1 MNTLDNKS
9 LVLLLKYFGYSMK
22 DINFEWDKLTE
33 TEREIFTLKENFEEI
48 KTLYN
53 TIYKK

>member
-1 MNTLDNKS
+1 MQTSDNKS

-33 TEREIFTLKENFEEI
+33 REREIFTLKENFEEI

-53 TIYKK
+53 ILYKK

>member
-22 DINFEWDKLTE
+22 DINFEWDKLTK

-53 TIYKK
+53 ILYKK